1 MARLHIF
8 PQYKVFPLSFWCF
21 SFLVRM
27 GGFREAWTTSDS
39 DDFQLAQSQF
49 VTYRKKHEKKDFV
62 NEEFLHKKINNK
74 DVYIWIM
81 VCYRRYCRRYT
92 VHVVKA
98 VRQCGDLTALNRSRW
113 LNHCSWLVLTSLF
126 CISLGFGGAED
137 LILVFPITFQIA
149 QLDQV

>member
-1 MARLHIF
+1 MGYTGKFAEYKWSYKIRNFSVLNKLARLHIF
-8 PQYKVFPLSFWCF
+8 PQYKVFSLSFWYF

-39 DDFQLAQSQF
+39 NDFQLVQSQF

-81 VCYRRYCRRYT
+81 VCYGRYSRRYT
-92 VHVVKA
+92 VHVIKA
-98 VRQCGDLTALNRSRW
+98 VRQCGDLTTLNWSRW
-113 LNHCSWLVLTSLF
+113 LNHCSLF
-126 CISLGFGGAED
+126 AVKTAG
-137 LILVFPITFQIA
+137 
-149 QLDQV
+149 